1 MIKKDILKFILFY
14 NEMEEISLDEISENV
29 PTQSIMEIEN
39 NTIKDS
45 QMRNIYMIILLGILM
60 TIV

>member
-1 MIKKDILKFILFY
+1 
-14 NEMEEISLDEISENV
+14 MEEISLDEISENV

-45 QMRNIYMIILLGILM
+45 QVEEHLHDNIVGDINDYSMM
-60 TIV
+60 KR